1 MEQATT
7 HTMAYRICMILI
19 NAGRTTG
26 LADKLDVYF
35 GAGRVTNEEYL
46 ELIDM
51 LLM

>member
-1 MEQATT
+1 MEQTT
-7 HTMAYRICMILI
+7 NTMAYRICMILI

-35 GAGRVTNEEYL
+35 GAGRITNEEYL
-46 ELIDM
+46 ELIGL